1 MNQSH
6 EALAAQETTRRRS
19 KLAAKAAPALALAV
33 CCLIGDQA
41 AQARV
46 VVPFGDDQ
54 WVSVGFGL
62 RPFFSDV
69 TRNHTPG
76 TNPDRVDLES
86 FRIFSSA
93 SFNQYL
99 KATFNTEVSSNNTI
113 QVLDGYGQFEPLD
126 EINVW
131 GGRMLPPS
139 DRANLD
145 GPYYLLGWSYPGVV
159 SRYPGKV
166 SGRMDGGTVWGKL
179 FEKRLTYSFGVY
191 DGHNQIIGASNQ
203 SGNPLFA
210 GRLNLNLLDPDP
222 DPAYYTSST
231 YFGGADVLA
240 IGVAAQ
246 YQQDGV
252 GNQLQRADFTA
263 WNVDVLFEKKL
274 GEFGAAT
281 FEGAYYRYY
290 THGVNDVATNF
301 NNARSTD
308 LVGGIRPGEAYM
320 VGAGYLIPYVIG
332 WGRFQP
338 YFRYQSFRDTLAAT
352 WERQYDMGV
361 SYVIDGH
368 NLRITANYAINQFT
382 ARKDIDKFIL
392 GVQIQF

>member
-1 MNQSH
+1 MNHSQ
-6 EALAAQETTRRRS
+6 ETLAARKTRRGRS
-19 KLAAKAAPALALAV
+19 KLAVKAAPAIALAV
-33 CCLIGDQA
+33 CCVMGEQA

-54 WVSVGFGL
+54 WFSVGFGL

-69 TRNHTPG
+69 TRNRAAG
-76 TNPDRVDLES
+76 TNPARVDLES
-86 FRIFSSA
+86 FRLYTSA
-93 SFNQYL
+93 SFTRYL
-99 KATFNTEVSSNNTI
+99 KATFNAEVTSNSTI
-113 QVLDGYGQFEPLD
+113 QVLDGYGQFEPMD
-126 EINVW
+126 EINLW

-139 DRANLD
+139 DRSNLD

-166 SGRMDGGTVWGKL
+166 SGRDDGGTVWGKL
-179 FEKRLTYSFGVY
+179 FDKRLTYSFGIY
-191 DGHNQIIGASNQ
+191 DGHNQIVGASNQ
-203 SGNPLFA
+203 YGHPLFA

-231 YFGGADVLA
+231 YFGTADVLA
-240 IGVAAQ
+240 IGVATQ

-252 GNQLQRADFTA
+252 GNQFQRGDFTA

-290 THGVNDVATNF
+290 TNGVNDVAVTF

-320 VGAGYLIPYVIG
+320 LGAGYLIPYMIG

-361 SYVIDGH
+361 TYVIDGH
-368 NLRITANYAINQFT
+368 NLHINANYGINQFT
-382 ARKDIDKFIL
+382 ARKDVDKFIL
-392 GVQIQF
+392 GLQIQF

>member
-1 MNQSH
+1 MNQTH
-6 EALAAQETTRRRS
+6 EALAARRTARRRS

-99 KATFNTEVSSNNTI
+99 KATFNTEVSSNSTI

-166 SGRMDGGTVWGKL
+166 SGRMDGGTIWGKL

-274 GEFGAAT
+274 GEFGAVT

-320 VGAGYLIPYVIG
+320 LGAGYLIPHVIG

>member
-6 EALAAQETTRRRS
+6 EALTARRTARRRS
-19 KLAAKAAPALALAV
+19 KLAAKAAPTLALAV
-33 CCLIGDQA
+33 CCLMGDQA

-69 TRNHTPG
+69 TRNHAAG

>member
-6 EALAAQETTRRRS
+6 EAPTARITPRRRS
-19 KLAAKAAPALALAV
+19 KLTAKAASAMALAV
-33 CCLIGDQA
+33 CCLMGDQT

-46 VVPFGDDQ
+46 VIPLGDDQ
-54 WVSVGFGL
+54 WFSVGFGL

-113 QVLDGYGQFEPLD
+113 QVLDGYGQLEPLD
-126 EINVW
+126 EINLW

-191 DGHNQIIGASNQ
+191 DGHNEIIGASNQ
-203 SGNPLFA
+203 YGHPLFA

-252 GNQLQRADFTA
+252 GNQLQHADFTA

-332 WGRFQP
+332 WGKLQP

-361 SYVIDGH
+361 TYVIDGH

>member
-1 MNQSH
+1 MNQSQ
-6 EALAAQETTRRRS
+6 EALAAQETARRRS